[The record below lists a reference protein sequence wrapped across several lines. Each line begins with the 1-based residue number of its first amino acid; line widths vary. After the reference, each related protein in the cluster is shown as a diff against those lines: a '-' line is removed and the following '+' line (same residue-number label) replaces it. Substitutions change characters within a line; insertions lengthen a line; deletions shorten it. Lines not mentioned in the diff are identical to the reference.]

1 MKRFDE
7 IYQSEPND
15 PEFLEERLLRK
26 GAGVMFASQS
36 RTRGN
41 KAERHFNNAITILT
55 NNGLGS
61 DAEPLET
68 LGKALVELSM
78 GLVETR
84 HQIGALTSLALI
96 GVVLSERKSKR

>member
-7 IYQSEPND
+7 IYQSDPND

-26 GAGVMFASQS
+26 GAGVLFASQG

-41 KAERHFNNAITILT
+41 KAERHFDNAMTALK

-61 DAEPLET
+61 DAERLES
-68 LGKALVELSM
+68 LGKALIELSK

-84 HQIGALTSLALI
+84 HQIGALTSLALT
-96 GVVLSERKSKR
+96 GVVLSERRSKR